1 MPARLNCGMCT
12 SGKLHRP
19 TACTIS
25 QGLNASDVACAHR
38 LGDIG
43 CGLCASSNDWRHRP
57 RPVRNNCGVCASTR
71 RHRSWLGR
79 IGHATS
85 AKGSSISQGL
95 HSSVVACAHQLGDIG
110 VGQQQATSNKA

>member
-1 MPARLNCGMCT
+1 MCT

-57 RPVRNNCGVCASTR
+57 RPVRNNRGRAR
-71 RHRSWLGR
+71 RPRR
-79 IGHATS
+79 DGHATRS
-85 AKGSSISQGL
+85 DLHVRANDAAKGSAKIAKARTHHRGR
-95 HSSVVACAHQLGDIG
+95 AHQLGDIG
-110 VGQQQATSNKA
+110 VANGTRHQTRPGRI